1 MLLLLLQA
9 IGNVSH
15 LKKESSSDRRP
26 CLEKKKKRIEQMAG
40 GHLAAGRAG
49 KMLSVMEAE
58 GRAARL
64 LPAD

>member
-1 MLLLLLQA
+1 
-9 IGNVSH
+9 
-15 LKKESSSDRRP
+15 
-26 CLEKKKKRIEQMAG
+26 MAG

-49 KMLSVMEAE
+49 KTLSVMEAE

>member
-1 MLLLLLQA
+1 MFEK
-9 IGNVSH
+9 NNN
-15 LKKESSSDRRP
+15 
-26 CLEKKKKRIEQMAG
+26 KKKNEQMAG

-49 KMLSVMEAE
+49 KTLSVMEAE